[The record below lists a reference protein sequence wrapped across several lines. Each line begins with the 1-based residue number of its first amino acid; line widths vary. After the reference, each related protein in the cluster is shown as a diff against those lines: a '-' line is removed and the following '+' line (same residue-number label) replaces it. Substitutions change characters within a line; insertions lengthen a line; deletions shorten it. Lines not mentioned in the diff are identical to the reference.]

1 MSTYHFQPGERVRV
15 PVSGMSPFHHMHF
28 ATMGDQDGH
37 VVAFLPA
44 TGLPDAAG
52 IRADRVR
59 VKLDGWPRPLIFLA
73 RHVEPV

>member
-15 PVSGMSPFHHMHF
+15 ISEYEGTIARAPGS
-28 ATMGDQDGH
+28 

-44 TGLPDAAG
+44 SGLPDAQG